1 MNDIIR
7 KLTSRKFL
15 LALVGVVSG
24 LALAFGVDGSEIT
37 QMVSAVGGIIAAAGS
52 AIAYINAEAK
62 VDAAA
67 AGKEKSSENA
77 DT

>member
-1 MNDIIR
+1 MSEFIR

-24 LALAFGVDGSEIT
+24 LALAFGVEGSEIT
-37 QMVSAVGGIIAAAGS
+37 EMVSTIGGIVAALGS
-52 AIAYINAEAK
+52 AVAYINAEAK

-67 AGKEKSSENA
+67 AAKEDLK
-77 DT
+77 

>member
-15 LALVGVVSG
+15 LALGGVVSG
-24 LALAFGVDGSEIT
+24 LALAFGVEGSEIT
-37 QMVSAVGGIIAAAGS
+37 QVVTTIGGIVTALGSAV
-52 AIAYINAEAK
+52 AYIGAEAK

-67 AGKEKSSENA
+67 AGKGQSNG
-77 DT
+77 TGL